1 MTAPAREL
9 TGRNELVSRLRRN
22 VKMRTGLALL
32 FLFCLLAV
40 SHPVLRATVWGDEPA
55 VYHPETGYDIG
66 THPSAPSARHLLGTD
81 ALGRD
86 VLSLLTFALAPTLMV
101 VLTAAAVIGLLST
114 TSGAVAAFFRGKTDG
129 LLSRIADALVLL
141 PPPIALLVVALD
153 RPDFGPVDMGL
164 LYGFLFGLGPAAVVV
179 RSRALAVMGKPFV
192 EAARA
197 SGGGAGWIIRTH
209 LVPHLLPYAAVQM
222 MAGVTGAVIT
232 AGFLELLGAART
244 RIGLGS
250 LVYLG
255 LTYQGVV
262 SSRVAW
268 SQLLAGAL
276 SISLLASAFY
286 LLSVGLREA
295 IDPRPAD
302 M

>member
-1 MTAPAREL
+1 MTERSIA
-9 TGRNELVSRLRRN
+9 GRSEAAGRLRRN
-22 VKMRTGLALL
+22 LKVRAGLGLL
-32 FLFCLLAV
+32 VLFCVLAA
-40 SHPVLRATVWGDEPA
+40 SHPLLRATVWSEEPA
-55 VYHPETGYDIG
+55 VYHPETGYDTG
-66 THPSAPSARHLLGTD
+66 RHPSPPSTRHLLGTD

-86 VLSLLTFALAPTLMV
+86 VLSLLTFALTPTLLV
-101 VLTAAAVIGLLST
+101 VLTAAAMIGLLAT
-114 TSGAVAAFFRGKTDG
+114 ASGAVAAYYGGRTDG
-129 LLSRIADALVLL
+129 LLSRLADALVLL
-141 PPPIALLVVALD
+141 PPPIALLVVGVG

-164 LYGFLFGLGPAAVVV
+164 LYGVLFGLGPAAVVV
-179 RSRALAVMGKPFV
+179 RSRALTVMGKPFV

-232 AGFLELLGAART
+232 AGFLEMLGAART

-262 SSRVAW
+262 SSQVAW
-268 SQLLAGAL
+268 SQLLAGSL

-295 IDPRPAD
+295 IDPRLAEL
-302 M
+302 

>member
-1 MTAPAREL
+1 M
-9 TGRNELVSRLRRN
+9 TGRSNGGRTEAAGRLRRN
-22 VKMRTGLALL
+22 PKVRAGLALL
-32 FLFCLLAV
+32 VLFGLLAA
-40 SHPVLRATVWGDEPA
+40 SHPLLRATVWGDEPA
-55 VYHPETGYDIG
+55 VYHPETGYDTG
-66 THPSAPSARHLLGTD
+66 THPSGPSVRHLLGTD

-86 VLSLLTFALAPTLMV
+86 VLSLLTFALAPTLLV
-101 VLTAAAVIGLLST
+101 VLTAAAMIGLAAT
-114 TSGAVAAFFRGKTDG
+114 ASGAVAAYYGGKVDG
-129 LLSRIADALVLL
+129 LLSRLADALVLL
-141 PPPIALLVVALD
+141 PPPVALLVVGLA

-164 LYGFLFGLGPAAVVV
+164 LYGLLFGLGPAAVVV
-179 RSRALAVMGKPFV
+179 RSRALTVMGKPFV

-197 SGGGAGWIIRTH
+197 SGGGGGWIIRTH

-262 SSRVAW
+262 TSQVAW
-268 SQLLAGAL
+268 SQLLAGSL

-295 IDPRPAD
+295 VDPKPAD
-302 M
+302 L